1 MISGYGQD
9 GYGLWRVGVGKIR
22 IAKRLGRVL
31 EVD

>member
-22 IAKRLGRVL
+22 IAKRWGRILGV
-31 EVD
+31 E